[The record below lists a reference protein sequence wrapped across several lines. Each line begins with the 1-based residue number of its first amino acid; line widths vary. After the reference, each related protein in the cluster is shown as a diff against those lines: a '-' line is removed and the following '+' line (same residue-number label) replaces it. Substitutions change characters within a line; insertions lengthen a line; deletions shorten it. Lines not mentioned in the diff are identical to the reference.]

1 MKKLSVKER
10 IIETASDLFY
20 NNGYNQTG
28 INQIIAEA
36 GVAKASM
43 YQHFRS
49 KEDIAVAYL
58 VKRHGMWMGKL
69 TDSIS
74 KQNTAKG
81 QVIGCFDYLMDWLS
95 EVDYRGCG
103 WQNIIPDLPAGQHK
117 IMDQA
122 VYHKNQLRES
132 IQALLIEDSQYN
144 LDEANELGDQILV
157 LMEGAIILSQIEKNE
172 WPILAAK
179 KSVCKFIK
187 ISTSKHLFKTNR
199 LVCM

>member
-1 MKKLSVKER
+1 MKKLSVQER

-58 VKRHGMWMGKL
+58 VNRHGMWMGKL

-74 KQNTAKG
+74 KQNTSKG
-81 QVIGCFDYLMDWLS
+81 KVIGCFDYLMQWLS

-103 WQNIIPDLPAGQHK
+103 WQNIIPDLPAGQLK
-117 IMDQA
+117 IRDQA
-122 VYHKNQLRES
+122 VYHKNQLRKS
-132 IQALLIEDSQYN
+132 IQALLLEDSQYN
-144 LDEANELGDQILV
+144 QDEANQLGDQVLV

-179 KSVCKFIK
+179 KACVSLLK
-187 ISTSKHLFKTNR
+187 
-199 LVCM
+199 